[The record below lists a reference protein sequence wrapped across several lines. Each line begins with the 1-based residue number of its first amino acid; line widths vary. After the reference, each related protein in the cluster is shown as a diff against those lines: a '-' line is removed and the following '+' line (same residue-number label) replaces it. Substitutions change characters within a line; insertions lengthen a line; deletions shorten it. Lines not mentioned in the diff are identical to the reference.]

1 MALWPVKLGPSAD
14 IVCRSSNFQQKICQN
29 RLCRRFLLA
38 PLVERLVRVDV
49 DAASNEKVQV
59 GNVLHLDREEHSLV
73 HFFNHCL
80 LFLWVDVAEELIV
93 EQVG

>member
-1 MALWPVKLGPSAD
+1 MALWPVKLGPTTD
-14 IVCRSSNFQQKICQN
+14 IVCRSSNLQQKVRQN